1 MKKDVLINSI
11 EKETEASFEDIIKT
25 GVIFKDN
32 SNFYKVDNSFLNSKR
47 KLIKILNDLKYR
59 NFCYIPF

>member
-11 EKETEASFEDIIKT
+11 EKEARVSFEDIKT

-32 SNFYKVDNSFLNSKR
+32 SNLQS
-47 KLIKILNDLKYR
+47 
-59 NFCYIPF
+59 